1 MYRYKYLLD
10 LVDELRDADHEGLEV
25 VLQGPGPDL
34 DVARVPAELRHPR
47 LPPLTAV
54 CQESGVKLCCDR
66 CG

>member
-1 MYRYKYLLD
+1 MDRYKYLLD

-34 DVARVPAELRHPR
+34 DVPRIPAELRHPP
-47 LPPLTAV
+47 PPLTAV
-54 CQESGVKLCCDR
+54 CQECGVKLCCDR